1 MYLTGNDTNG
11 FATPSEDEF
20 DDFDDDNFLLAAS
33 QQVERQMTDNS
44 HLYKVPSASCCT
56 IE

>member
-44 HLYKVPSASCCT
+44 HLYKVPSCCT